1 MLLIAPTTGLAV
13 LRQDSLS
20 CRCVAAPIEELATA
34 LTVADQVRVAIPTW
48 RDLPREVVTE
58 LRKLD
63 GSITDPLAASAEQ
76 VFEALRVRLAD
87 LAERLAAH
95 GRHLLL
101 GVLERD
107 ESDAPARMLAV
118 LAVMGRTISEID
130 VIVAC

>member
-1 MLLIAPTTGLAV
+1 L
-13 LRQDSLS
+13 
-20 CRCVAAPIEELATA
+20 
-34 LTVADQVRVAIPTW
+34 
-48 RDLPREVVTE
+48 
-58 LRKLD
+58 
-63 GSITDPLAASAEQ
+63 
-76 VFEALRVRLAD
+76 EALRVRLAD

-130 VIVAC
+130 VIAACCPLPEREPEPSRSGPRPRRPQRGAPFRGQKPRDRVRRALPLAHGPRACARHPPRRCL